1 MITVEGAR
9 RIGDRFGVG
18 FTDDY
23 IIRRIQSGQLERV
36 SKPYNGV
43 RDSSY
48 GFGVSIESLVKLLL
62 DYGITEKEIEEILP
76 V

>member
-9 RIGDRFGVG
+9 RIVDRFGLG
-18 FTDDY
+18 FTNDY
-23 IIRRIQSGQLERV
+23 IIRRIRSGELERI

-48 GFGVSIESLVKLLL
+48 GYGVSIDSLVKLLL
-62 DYGITEKEIEEILP
+62 DHGISEKEINEILP

>member
-9 RIGDRFGVG
+9 RIVDRFRLG

-23 IIRRIQSGQLERV
+23 IIRRIHSGQLEKV

-48 GFGVSIESLVKLLL
+48 GYGVSIVSLVKLLL
-62 DYGITEKEIEEILP
+62 DYGVTEKEIDEILP

>member
-9 RIGDRFGVG
+9 RVIDRFGLG

-23 IIRRIQSGQLERV
+23 VLRRIQSGELERV

-43 RDSSY
+43 RDCCQY
-48 GFGVSIESLVKLLL
+48 
-62 DYGITEKEIEEILP
+62 
-76 V
+76 

>member
-1 MITVEGAR
+1 MITVEVAR
-9 RIGDRFGVG
+9 RIVDRLGLG

-23 IIRRIQSGQLERV
+23 ILRRIQSGQLERV

-48 GFGVSIESLVKLLL
+48 GFGISIESLVKLLL
-62 DYGITEKEIEEILP
+62 NYGIEEKEIDEILP

>member
-1 MITVEGAR
+1 MLTVERAR
-9 RIGDRFGVG
+9 RIIDRFGLG

-23 IIRRIQSGQLERV
+23 ILRRIQSGQLERV
-36 SKPYNGV
+36 SKPYNGI

-48 GFGVSIESLVKLLL
+48 GFGISMESLVKLLL
-62 DYGITEKEIEEILP
+62 DHGITEKEIDEILP